1 MVIRKV
7 YDRIMNIQKK
17 EETISRIKK
26 LGDKRE
32 RMKNSFEETEE
43 RYRTERRGRRRREDG
58 GK

>member
-17 EETISRIKK
+17 EETISMIKK
-26 LGDKRE
+26 LGDKRK
-32 RMKNSFEETEE
+32 RMKNSFKETEE
-43 RYRTERRGRRRREDG
+43 KYRTERRGRRRREDG